1 MPSLERVWR
10 GVLALV
16 IVGTIPLSTWGS
28 GCSSQPFVQPDA
40 SGQSGGS
47 PGTGGVA
54 SGGSQGSGGAPG
66 SGGNVGGF
74 GGAGGSG
81 GASGSGGNVGGSGGA
96 GGSGPRDASTDRPP
110 LCCSAAERNVV
121 ECLPGGQQARS
132 CVSRI
137 AEADNLQCGTPGSY
151 DYVWEVL
158 NCPNGCGTGD
168 GGRGSGGT
176 SGTGGSLG
184 TGGFTALCR

>member
-54 SGGSQGSGGAPG
+54 SGGAP
-66 SGGNVGGF
+66 
-74 GGAGGSG
+74 GSG